1 MKTSD
6 MISGIPF
13 PEYPRPQLERDSFVN
28 LNGLWDYAF
37 TESPAKPAVYDGR
50 ILVPFS
56 PETAASGVS
65 RTLRP
70 DGFLWYRRTFMH
82 ACGGGQR
89 AVLNFGAVDTVAE
102 VFINGCR
109 AGGHVG
115 GFLPFSIEISQ
126 LLRDGENEL
135 TVMVTDAT
143 ETSYRARGK
152 QMLNPKGLW
161 YPAQSG
167 IWQTVWLEYTPYE
180 FIDRIEITPLYDESA
195 VRIRVFHNAPEAY
208 VKILFGKE
216 CKAEG
221 ICKDTITLSLTDF
234 TEWTEDAP
242 ALYFIEITAGHDLVR
257 SYFGM
262 RKVEIKTG
270 SGGYKRVF
278 LNGRE
283 TFLHGVLDQGYWQGS
298 LLTPP
303 TDGAMIKDITAMKD
317 MGFNMLRKHI
327 KIEPLR
333 FYYHCDRLG
342 MLVIQDFVNGGGTYS
357 PVFNMFRAFLNIR
370 HKDSNYKFYQRTR
383 EEEREEFLSEADAT
397 VSHLYNCTSI
407 IIWTP
412 FNEAWGQFDASK
424 TAERVKK
431 LDPTRLVD
439 HVSGW
444 FDQGGG
450 DFYSMHVY
458 FTPLRKRRTGGR
470 AFMITEYGGLS
481 YKVPGHYYGGIK
493 PFGYKRYKSAE
504 RLMQRY
510 LRLLNRLIA
519 LKKRGLCGA
528 VYTQLSDVED
538 EDNGIL
544 TYDREITKFDTEQAS
559 ALSAKLISGRRASPR

>member
-1 MKTSD
+1 MN
-6 MISGIPF
+6 SGIPF
-13 PEYPRPQLERDSFVN
+13 PEYPRPQLERDSFIN

-37 TESPAKPAVYDGR
+37 TGSPEVPSAYDGK

-56 PETAASGVS
+56 PETEASGVN
-65 RTLRP
+65 RTLKP
-70 DGFLWYRRTFMH
+70 DGFLWYRRTFSH
-82 ACGGGQR
+82 AGGGHR
-89 AVLNFGAVDTVAE
+89 TALNFGAVDTVAE
-102 VFINGCR
+102 VYINGCR
-109 AGGHVG
+109 AGGHTG
-115 GFLPFSIEISQ
+115 GFLPFSIDITK
-126 LLRDGENEL
+126 LLREGENEL

-152 QMLNPKGLW
+152 QMLDPKGLW

-167 IWQTVWLEYTPYE
+167 IWQTVWLEQTPCE
-180 FIDRIEITPLYDESA
+180 FIERIEITPLFDESA
-195 VRIRVFHNAPEAY
+195 VRIRVFHNAADAY
-208 VKILFGKE
+208 IKIFMDKE

-221 ICKDTITLSLTDF
+221 VCEDTVTLPLSGF
-234 TEWTEDAP
+234 AEWTVDSP
-242 ALYFIEITAGHDLVR
+242 ALYEVGITAGQDRVR
-257 SYFGM
+257 SFFGM
-262 RKVEIKTG
+262 RKVEVRTG

-278 LNGRE
+278 LNNRE
-283 TFLHGVLDQGYWQGS
+283 VFLHGVLDQGYWRGS

-303 TDGAMIKDITAMKD
+303 SDGAMVKDITAMKET
-317 MGFNMLRKHI
+317 GFNMLRKHI

-333 FYYHCDRLG
+333 WYYHCDRLG

-357 PVFNMFRAFLNIR
+357 PVWNMFRAFLNIR
-370 HKDSNYKFYQRTR
+370 HKDSNYKWYQRTR
-383 EEEREEFLSEADAT
+383 AEEREEFLSESDAT

-412 FNEAWGQFDASK
+412 FNEAWGQFDACK

-481 YKVPGHYYGGIK
+481 FKVPDHYFGGIK
-493 PFGYKRYKSAE
+493 PFGYKRYKSSE
-504 RLMQRY
+504 RLMRRY
-510 LRLLNRLIA
+510 LKLINRLEA

-544 TYDREITKFDTEQAS
+544 TYDRAVTKLDIKQAR
-559 ALSAKLISGRRASPR
+559 AASAKLTDSLKERGTGGESV